1 MVLTIYTCED
11 CREPVSDWSLDRASR
26 PKHKRCPKCGK
37 RAYSKDVVNSGRRAS
52 TGEIVSVNAGVG
64 IGQEAQ
70 GNRDL
75 AANGVDAYYDGDGT
89 LHSANRQAQSEALA
103 TRGLL
108 NKDDGGFSTAK
119 IRRIRERSKL
129 GNPARS

>member
-1 MVLTIYTCED
+1 MVLTMYICEG
-11 CREPVSDWSLDRASR
+11 CREPVSDWSPDRASR
-26 PKHKRCPKCGK
+26 PKHKRCPVCGK
-37 RAYSKDVVNSGRRAS
+37 RAYSKDVVNNGWHAS
-52 TGEIVSVNAGVG
+52 TGELVSVNAGVG

-75 AANGVDAYYDGDGT
+75 AANNVDAYYDKVGT
-89 LHSANRQAQSEALA
+89 LHSANRQAQNEALA

-108 NKDDGGFSTAK
+108 NKDDGGFSTEK
-119 IRRIRERSKL
+119 IRRIQERSRL